1 MMEDNKLDKL
11 IEQNITEARHLWLAT
26 LPHKEEIPRH
36 RFTLDFKYRIRRIA
50 GMQYTLLYFLKLLGM
65 GMISIVLEYMPVFF
79 TLIPLFPAMLFSS
92 TESYMT
98 KLAAISS
105 IFVAPIVVYFL
116 RHLWYRLGEWSR
128 SREMGA
134 GWMSVM
140 TVMALPAGAVLVGIV
155 GKWCSLPDW
164 VGRAI
169 PVQFFAEGLGPF
181 QLLAGHSIFEKLF
194 LAEGALLW
202 LMVYTGVFYAGNHDL
217 DLSCL
222 WRPLYV
228 MGYMA
233 GLYEALLVLALP
245 QGLFWCKVGYLL
257 AVVWEISV
265 LGKAFWPKYCRM
277 LLAVA
282 IAIGIFLT
290 VADMTDRDEITP
302 RAMPLFANTIEDIF
316 PGGEMVDMTLKYNG
330 AAIPMD
336 DRVQSEVWEKI
347 RAIDFGKMRETDSET
362 IGSWRGPVHIV
373 VEIEHP
379 EHPCTITLAQVPARI
394 DGAVNRVYR
403 LGLAFESGEE
413 YVYTGDDPSQLPLT
427 FFAELPKGAV
437 VPEGEGI
444 EAVFTFDLQ
453 GYSGEV
459 SIAQDIMISTTT
471 SSWDILPVE
480 GLLTDSTYT
489 CRCII
494 PEDTQY
500 LFIHPPAFYVMTIK
514 NDRPYWERIEAKDYR
529 FECQSDVMILDLP
542 QY

>member
-1 MMEDNKLDKL
+1 MMDDNKLDKL

-36 RFTLDFKYRIRRIA
+36 CFTLDFKYRIRCIA
-50 GMQYTLLYFLKLLGM
+50 GMQYTLLYIAKLM
-65 GMISIVLEYMPVFF
+65 GIGLMSIVLGYLPMFF
-79 TLIPLFPAMLFSS
+79 TLIPMFPAMFIST

-98 KLAAISS
+98 KLAAIAS
-105 IFVAPIVVYFL
+105 IFAAPIVVYFL

-128 SREMGA
+128 LRELSA
-134 GWMSVM
+134 HWMTIL
-140 TVMALPAGAVLVGIV
+140 TVMALPAGAAMACVLEQWIV
-155 GKWCSLPDW
+155 FPTW
-164 VGRAI
+164 VCHVV
-169 PVQFFAEGLGPF
+169 PVQFFAEGIGPF
-181 QLLAGHSIFEKLF
+181 QVLVGHSILEHLF
-194 LAEGALLW
+194 FGNAALLW
-202 LMVYTGVFYAGNHDL
+202 LAVYTGIFYAGNRSL
-217 DLSCL
+217 DLTVI
-222 WRPLYV
+222 WRPLYA

-233 GLYEALLVLALP
+233 GTYEALLVLALP

-265 LGKAFWPKYCRM
+265 LGKVFWPKYRRM
-277 LLAVA
+277 LLAA
-282 IAIGIFLT
+282 AMAAGILLT
-290 VADMTDRDEITP
+290 VTDLTDRDEISP

-316 PGGEMVDMTLKYNG
+316 PEGETVDMTLKYNG

-336 DRVQSEVWEKI
+336 DGVQSEVWEKI

-362 IGSWRGPVHIV
+362 IGSWHGPILIV
-373 VEIEHP
+373 LNVEDSQRS
-379 EHPCTITLAQVPARI
+379 CTITLAQVPARI
-394 DGAVNRVYR
+394 DGAFNRIYR
-403 LGLAFESGEE
+403 LGLAFETGEE
-413 YVYTGDDPSQLPLT
+413 YAYTGDDPSQLPLA

-494 PEDTQY
+494 SKDTQY
-500 LFIHPPAFYVMTIK
+500 LFIHPPVFYVMTIK
-514 NDRPYWERIEAKDYR
+514 NDRPYWERIEAKAYR
-529 FECQSDVMILDLP
+529 FECQADVMLLDFP